1 MSKTPISFRVPET
14 LWERFTA
21 QTSALFLSYGPFLDH
36 MLTVELPHLQKDLQG
51 KRLSLRAKR
60 YVSGELKRVVP
71 EKPNVNFSVRR
82 ETAELL
88 RHITSEHNIVRDA
101 FFCRLL
107 VLLRST
113 DAVLKYL
120 DVPRHATDRG
130 LSAGL
135 EEMPSS
141 PLGAMEAVRDDPLF
155 YIREHIQDAQGLGL
169 YLVGL
174 PASYLHCYVEDEFV
188 PGTGAN
194 RRFQRL
200 LAQL

>member
-1 MSKTPISFRVPET
+1 MSKTPVSFRVPES
-14 LWERFTA
+14 LWQRFTE

-36 MLTVELPHLQKDLQG
+36 MLTVELPYLRKDLQG

-60 YVSGELKRVVP
+60 YVSGELKRVAP
-71 EKPNVNFSVRR
+71 EKPNVNFNVRR

-88 RHITSEHNIVRDA
+88 RQITSEHNIVRDA

-141 PLGAMEAVRDDPLF
+141 PLRAMEAVRDDPLF
-155 YIREHIQDAQGLGL
+155 YIREHVREGQDLGL
-169 YLVGL
+169 YLVSL
-174 PASYLHCYVEDEFV
+174 PATYLLCYLEDEFV

-194 RRFQRL
+194 KRFQKA